1 MSPKITTDWDRG
13 LLQGLGLQQG
23 QDGHPMPTHALV
35 DLEGSLLTFA
45 CPVRDRNAMRT
56 VEGGTPLRLDYGYHA
71 GVDLAER
78 LPAAE
83 RSDSDE
89 DVPIEE
95 RLH

>member
-1 MSPKITTDWDRG
+1 MSLKIITDWDCG
-13 LLQGLGLQQG
+13 ILQGLGLQQR
-23 QDGHPMPTHALV
+23 QDGQRVSTHALV

-45 CPVRDRNAMRT
+45 CSVRDPNAMRT
-56 VEGGTPLRLDYGYHA
+56 VKGGTPLCVDYGYRA
-71 GVDLAER
+71 AVDLAER
-78 LPAAE
+78 LPVAD